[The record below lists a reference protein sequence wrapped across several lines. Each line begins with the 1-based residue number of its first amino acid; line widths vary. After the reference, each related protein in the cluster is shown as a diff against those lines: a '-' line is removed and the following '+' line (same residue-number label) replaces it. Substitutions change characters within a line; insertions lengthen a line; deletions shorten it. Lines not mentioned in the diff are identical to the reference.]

1 MVDRCGIRIGV
12 ICWSHGSCLDPLL
25 PRHRVLDD
33 SRSLPQ
39 TTHAST
45 GSVAGGELDIAVRPV
60 ATRAECQACVAL
72 QYEIWGP
79 RHEDAVPASI
89 LQVVAKV
96 GGLVA
101 GAFTGDGELV
111 GFVFGLPAL
120 IDGTLAHW
128 SHILG
133 VRESVRNA
141 GVGRMLKKFQRAELA
156 RRGIA
161 TIYWTYDPLV
171 AKNAHLNLN
180 VLGARVVEY
189 VRDMYGTTA
198 SPLHSG
204 LATDRLV
211 VASTTVPQEE
221 RSTRAFAPQP
231 PHAPVLTAEPRPGDV
246 TAPLVGAERPRT
258 LLVEIPAEF
267 QQLAVQAPDRA
278 ALWHAAVR
286 THFEWALQHGYEV
299 TRLQRDPVTSR
310 AFYVFELP
318 QSGVRA

>member
-1 MVDRCGIRIGV
+1 MVDRCGIRNGA
-12 ICWSHGSCLDPLL
+12 ICWSHGSCLDPC
-25 PRHRVLDD
+25 PFRYRVLDD
-33 SRSLPQ
+33 SRSHPTPAATAIL
-39 TTHAST
+39 
-45 GSVAGGELDIAVRPV
+45 AGGDLDIVVRPV

-79 RHEDAVPASI
+79 RHDDAVPASI

-101 GAFTGDGELV
+101 GAFTANGELV

-133 VRESVRNA
+133 VRESARNV

-161 TIYWTYDPLV
+161 TVYWTYDPLV

-180 VLGARVVEY
+180 LLGARVVEY
-189 VRDMYGTTA
+189 VRDMYGTTS
-198 SPLHSG
+198 SPLHHG
-204 LATDRLV
+204 LATDRLI
-211 VASTTVPQEE
+211 VACSTAPEAA
-221 RSTRAFAPQP
+221 RSTRTFAPQP
-231 PHAPVLTAEPRPGDV
+231 PHAPVLTPEPRASDV
-246 TAPLVGAERPRT
+246 TAIPDAPDRAPM
-258 LLVEIPAEF
+258 LLVEIPVDF
-267 QQLAVQAPDRA
+267 QLLAAQSPDRG
-278 ALWHAAVR
+278 ALWHDAVR
-286 THFEWALQHGYEV
+286 MHFEWALQHGYEV
-299 TRLQRDPVTSR
+299 TGLVRDPVTSR

-318 QSGVRA
+318 QAGGRA